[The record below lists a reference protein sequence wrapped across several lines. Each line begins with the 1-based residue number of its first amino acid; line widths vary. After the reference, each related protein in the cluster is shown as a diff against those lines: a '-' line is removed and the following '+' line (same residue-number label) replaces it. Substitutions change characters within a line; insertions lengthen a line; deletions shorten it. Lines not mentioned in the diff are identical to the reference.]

1 MKRHK
6 DTENFKASKK
16 QHTSPLKPTT
26 SQQAGVVHPSSSFS
40 PKRTPNIGR
49 SRAPSHLSS
58 RLQQTPPRASYA
70 DKFKGIFSQAASRS
84 PPRPLFPNIVRQDNV
99 LSPDQDDIAPSTVN
113 SDDSGSSSTLTSESE
128 LEKKLHTGHA
138 FWKDEQIVRP
148 VSSMNIR
155 AAIWNQQP
163 HQGLAAPTQSSI
175 PQIQEPSPPKST
187 TPVADASSDEWTGDE
202 EFLPKTARQQ
212 ARLLQMQK
220 NRERL
225 EQERKEREARLV
237 QGLPKTNEANFF
249 CGSAPSPDVLCKAAQ
264 NSREVRLL
272 LQTSPLRKTLGP
284 DWDPKTGV
292 SPSRFMSPRPFMN
305 LSRKLNHSL
314 VRRMYD
320 ELMSLLQRRGREGRE
335 SQRPTKRA
343 TRTTKKTVTRIDR

>member
-1 MKRHK
+1 M
-6 DTENFKASKK
+6 S
-16 QHTSPLKPTT
+16 
-26 SQQAGVVHPSSSFS
+26 
-40 PKRTPNIGR
+40 NIGR
-49 SRAPSHLSS
+49 SRAPGHLSA

-70 DKFKGIFSQAASRS
+70 DKVKGIFSQAASRS
-84 PPRPLFPNIVRQDNV
+84 PPKPLFPNIVRQDNV
-99 LSPDQDDIAPSTVN
+99 LSPDKDYIVPSTVS

-138 FWKDEQIVRP
+138 FWKDEQIIRP

-155 AAIWNQQP
+155 AAVWNQQP
-163 HQGLAAPTQSSI
+163 HQGLAVPTQSSI
-175 PQIQEPSPPKST
+175 PQIQMPSPPKT
-187 TPVADASSDEWTGDE
+187 TVPVADASSDEWTGDE

-237 QGLPKTNEANFF
+237 QGLPQTNFF

-284 DWDPKTGV
+284 DWDPKTGK
-292 SPSRFMSPRPFMN
+292 SPSRFTSPPRSLMDLF
-305 LSRKLNHSL
+305 RKS
-314 VRRMYD
+314 
-320 ELMSLLQRRGREGRE
+320 
-335 SQRPTKRA
+335 
-343 TRTTKKTVTRIDR
+343 DRSFV